1 MLFLS
6 RRSLITV
13 FGLLFLVPGLLYVGW
28 MKSMTA
34 LATMRT
40 GHSPIVLAVA
50 VELTG
55 PVGSW
60 GQAAFKGIQMAVDE
74 ANSQGGIEGHPV
86 QTISADASDGA
97 GLAGLSEQAQKN
109 GVAAVIGPVTPSK
122 AEALVKAGLPVP
134 LISLATASTVPSIGD
149 KVLQGSY
156 DDRQQGAAAAQY
168 AARVWSKKA
177 ALVVEEKSAYA
188 QSLAKAFRETYEEK
202 GGKIVKSLTYQRGQQ
217 DFSALIQQLSQ
228 ADPEVIYLPGYA
240 KEGKAFLQQAR
251 QKGLQTPVIGGDGLE
266 SVAKEIAGKEKE
278 AWQWRL
284 YYTTPNFIP
293 TGEAAAFVQT
303 YQSRY
308 SEAPQ
313 PMALWAYDAT
323 RGILNGLRSPEVRAN
338 PDALLRQMAGA
349 GWPVAGGRMRIDE
362 NRHAWRPMAIMGSE
376 PDLRLVEVIPAAGP

>member
-6 RRSLITV
+6 RRSIITI

-28 MKSMTA
+28 IKTMAA
-34 LATMRT
+34 LATAKT
-40 GHSPIVLAVA
+40 GSSPIVLAVA
-50 VELTG
+50 VELSG
-55 PVGSW
+55 PVGPW

-74 ANSQGGIEGHPV
+74 ANSQGGIEGHPI
-86 QTISADASDGA
+86 QTISADASDGT

-109 GVAAVIGPVTPSK
+109 SVAAVIGPVTPSK

-134 LISLATASTVPSIGD
+134 LISLATAPSVPSLGD

-156 DDRQQGAAAAQY
+156 DDRQQGTAAAQY

-188 QSLAKAFRETYEEK
+188 QSLAKSFRETYEAK
-202 GGKIVKSLTYQRGQQ
+202 DGKIVKSLTYQRGQQ
-217 DFSALIQQLSQ
+217 DFSGLLKQLTQ

-251 QKGLQTPVIGGDGLE
+251 QKGLQTPIIGGDGLE

-293 TGEAAAFVQT
+293 TGEAAAFVQA
-303 YQSRY
+303 YQGRY
-308 SEAPQ
+308 GELPQ

-323 RGILNGLRSPEVRAN
+323 RGILNGLRTPEVRAN
-338 PDALLRQMAGA
+338 PDALVRQMAGA
-349 GWPVAGGRMRIDE
+349 GWQVAGGRMQINKD
-362 NRHAWRPMAIMGSE
+362 RHALRPMAIMETE
-376 PDLRLVEVIPAAGP
+376 PELRLVEVIPAGQ